1 MSSNLIDFFGTVGQ
15 LSSGYVTTEEI
26 FDEDGEVTGTVEVT
40 NETIFSYLFDLLG
53 TAGDWAGAVAN
64 LIGLAP

>member
-1 MSSNLIDFFGTVGQ
+1 MSSNLIEFFGTVGQ
-15 LSSGYVTTEEI
+15 LSSGYVTTEESVD
-26 FDEDGEVTGTVEVT
+26 DEGNVTVDEVT

-64 LIGLAP
+64 LIGLVP